1 MKLIRN
7 AQVYSPTS
15 LGIKDVLIAA
25 NKIIAIEDDLSHM
38 DNDLTEV
45 IDASGQILTPGFV
58 DSLVHIT
65 GGGGEGGYA
74 TRTAEMHVDEA
85 FIGGVTTVIGA
96 LGTDAETR
104 SLENLLAKTYG
115 LEEQGLSAY
124 CYTGSYHYPM
134 VSITESVKR
143 DIMLIEK
150 FIGVGE
156 VAIAD
161 HRSSQMSVVEMAR
174 VASEARV
181 GGMLAGK
188 KGIVSIH
195 VGDEPAKLSKLTRV
209 VDQTD
214 IPISQFYPT
223 HINRNKALLEAGFDY
238 AKQGGNLDFTTS
250 TTEQIIEQG
259 ETPAAK
265 ALAMALAEDIDISQ
279 LTMSSDGNASL
290 PTFDEHGQLIE
301 LEVGRVS
308 SLHQSMVDAVL
319 VHQVPLALALA
330 SITKS
335 PSDILLLKQKGQIKV
350 GNDADMNLLDA
361 TTLTIKRVIAKGQD
375 VTVPEKTNYT

>member
-1 MKLIRN
+1 MIMKLIKN
-7 AQVYSPTS
+7 AQVYSPTP

-38 DNDLTEV
+38 INDLTEV
-45 IDASGQILTPGFV
+45 IDASEQILTPGFV

-74 TRTAEMHVDEA
+74 TRTPEMQIEEA

-161 HRSSQMSVVEMAR
+161 HRSSQMSVAEMAR

-181 GGMLAGK
+181 GGMLSGK

-209 VDQTD
+209 VEQSG

-223 HINRNKALLEAGFDY
+223 HINRNEALLEAGFDY
-238 AKQGGNLDFTTS
+238 ARQGGNLDFTTS

-265 ALAMALAEDIDISQ
+265 ALAMALTQGIDVSQ

-290 PTFDEHGQLIE
+290 PSFDEHGLLME

-319 VHQVPLALALA
+319 IHQVPLALALA

-335 PSDILLLKQKGQIKV
+335 PANILSLKQKGQIKV
-350 GNDADMNLLDA
+350 GNDADINLLDPS
-361 TTLTIKRVIAKGQD
+361 TLSIKRVIAKGRD
-375 VTVPEKTNYT
+375 VTVPSN